1 MSSDNTKFEVK
12 CPMPAKILEV
22 HVKVGDVVAANTVV
36 VTIESMKM
44 EMPIEAG
51 VSGTVSKVLA
61 IASAT
66 VPKDDV
72 LIVIN

>member
-1 MSSDNTKFEVK
+1 
-12 CPMPAKILEV
+12 MPAKILEV
-22 HVKVGDVVAANTVV
+22 NVKVGDVVSANTVV

-51 VSGTVSKVLA
+51 VSGTVSAVLA
-61 IASAT
+61 IPAAT